1 MILFSLFSSF
11 YWHSSP
17 FLIILRFL
25 GGYTMLARV
34 STLLSIA
41 VGALAHGD
49 HGQTP
54 LAGATEALWHNTL
67 PGDGGTQ
74 V

>member
-1 MILFSLFSSF
+1 MEIVRSIGLFA
-11 YWHSSP
+11 
-17 FLIILRFL
+17 
-25 GGYTMLARV
+25 LA
-34 STLLSIA
+34 TLA
-41 VGALAHGD
+41 VAHGD

-54 LAGATEALWHNTL
+54 LAGPYQGLWYNTL

>member
-1 MILFSLFSSF
+1 M
-11 YWHSSP
+11 H
-17 FLIILRFL
+17 
-25 GGYTMLARV
+25 ACV
-34 STLLSIA
+34 STLLSMA

-54 LAGATEALWHNTL
+54 LAGATESLWHNTL

>member
-1 MILFSLFSSF
+1 MSSIDL
-11 YWHSSP
+11 SSARR
-17 FLIILRFL
+17 INISW
-25 GGYTMLARV
+25 GYTYSFIMLARV

-41 VGALAHGD
+41 VGALGHGD

-54 LAGATEALWHNTL
+54 LAGATESIWHNSL